1 MKLYSKILIITF
13 FSIAM
18 AYIESAV
25 VVYLRELYYPEGF
38 YFPLKLIPENILII
52 ELGRELATIIML
64 LTIGFLS
71 GKNLS
76 ERIAYFLFSFGVWDI
91 FYYIWLKVFLNWP
104 ESLLTDDLL
113 FLIPVPWISPVLAPV
128 LVSIIFI
135 LFSILVLRKTEA
147 GYKIKLDKINF
158 ILILIGVAL
167 ILISFVWDFEK
178 RLNSVSPVEFM
189 WIVFVIGLIFMTT
202 GLFQIIYKKNKEKL
216 ISRKDAKT
224 QS

>member
-1 MKLYSKILIITF
+1 MKLHSKILIITF

-18 AYIESAV
+18 AYLESAV

-64 LTIGFLS
+64 LTIGWVS

-76 ERIAYFLFSFGVWDI
+76 QRIAYFLFSFGVWDI
-91 FYYIWLKVFLNWP
+91 FYYVWLKVFLNWP
-104 ESLLTDDLL
+104 DSLFTDDLL

-135 LFSILVLRKTEA
+135 LFSILVLRKSEA
-147 GYKIKLDKINF
+147 GKKIKLDKINF
-158 ILILIGVAL
+158 IIILIGVAL
-167 ILISFVWDFEK
+167 ILLSFVWDFEK

-202 GLFQIIYKKNKEKL
+202 GLFQIIYKKNKEE
-216 ISRKDAKT
+216 
-224 QS
+224 

>member
-1 MKLYSKILIITF
+1 MNLHSKLLLITL

-18 AYIESAV
+18 AYLESAV

-64 LTIGFLS
+64 LTIGWVS

-76 ERIAYFLFSFGVWDI
+76 EKIAFFLFSFGVWDI

-104 ESLLTDDLL
+104 ESLFTDDLL

-128 LVSIIFI
+128 LVSIVFI
-135 LFSILVLRKTEA
+135 LFSILVLRETEA
-147 GYKIKLDKINF
+147 GNKIKLDKINF

-189 WIVFVIGLIFMTT
+189 WIVFVIGLIFMTI
-202 GLFQIIYKKNKEKL
+202 GLFQIIYKKNKEE
-216 ISRKDAKT
+216 
-224 QS
+224 

>member
-1 MKLYSKILIITF
+1 MNLHSKLLLITL

-18 AYIESAV
+18 AYLESAV

-64 LTIGFLS
+64 LTIGWVS

-76 ERIAYFLFSFGVWDI
+76 EKIAFFLFSFGVWDI
-91 FYYIWLKVFLNWP
+91 FYYIWLKVILNWP
-104 ESLLTDDLL
+104 ESLFTDDLL

-128 LVSIIFI
+128 LVSIVFI
-135 LFSILVLRKTEA
+135 LFSILVLRETEA
-147 GYKIKLDKINF
+147 GNKIKLDKINF

-189 WIVFVIGLIFMTT
+189 WIVFVIGLIFMTI
-202 GLFQIIYKKNKEKL
+202 GLFQIIYKKNKEE
-216 ISRKDAKT
+216 
-224 QS
+224 